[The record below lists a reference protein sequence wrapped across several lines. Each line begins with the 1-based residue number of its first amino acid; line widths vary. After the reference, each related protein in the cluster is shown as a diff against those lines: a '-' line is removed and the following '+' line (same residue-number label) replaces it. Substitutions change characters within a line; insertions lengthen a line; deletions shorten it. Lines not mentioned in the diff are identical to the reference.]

1 VFPTAV
7 INKIPFSKLGSNIL
21 STPKNVQFVNATDK
35 RLSVTMPTSPIM
47 SAKSPVEKESAR
59 LDRLKQVRM
68 NAMSVAEK
76 ELSKMKD

>member
-1 VFPTAV
+1 
-7 INKIPFSKLGSNIL
+7 
-21 STPKNVQFVNATDK
+21 
-35 RLSVTMPTSPIM
+35 M